1 MAFLTLEIVIFSA
14 ENLSLDKKPVKTST
28 FVVVKTDPSN
38 SKSTKADFEGGSS
51 PSWNEK
57 LVLVMPMHARFITLQ
72 VLCRV
77 GSVDRV
83 IGTVDVPASDFLGKY
98 CLVPES
104 YEHILSYRLKND
116 KGEKNG
122 IVNLSIKVSD
132 QGSPASVTRN
142 NKSKSCASS
151 SKPAIGVPVGAG
163 RHDDGVVMGIP
174 VCCGA
179 HG

>member
-1 MAFLTLEIVIFSA
+1 MAFFTLEIVIFSA
-14 ENLSLDKKPVKTST
+14 EKLSLDKKPVKRNT
-28 FVVVKTDPSN
+28 FVVVKTDPFN
-38 SKSTKADFEGGSS
+38 GKSTKADFEGGSS

-57 LVLVMPMHARFITLQ
+57 LVMVMPMHARFITLQ

-77 GSVDRV
+77 GPVDRV

-98 CLVPES
+98 RSAPES
-104 YEHILSYRLKND
+104 YEHILSYRLKNE

-132 QGSPASVTRN
+132 HGSPAPVTRN
-142 NKSKSCASS
+142 NKSKPCASS
-151 SKPAIGVPVGAG
+151 SKPAMGVPVGAG
-163 RHDDGVVMGIP
+163 RRDGGVVMGIP
-174 VCCGA
+174 VCGGA

>member
-1 MAFLTLEIVIFSA
+1 MTFFTLEIVIFSA
-14 ENLSLDKKPVKTST
+14 ENLSLDKKPVKRNT
-28 FVVVKTDPSN
+28 FVVVKTDPFN
-38 SKSTKADFEGGSS
+38 SKSTKADFEGESS

-57 LVLVMPMHARFITLQ
+57 LVMVMPMYARFITLQ

-83 IGTVDVPASDFLGKY
+83 IGNVDVPASDFLGKY
-98 CLVPES
+98 CSAPEW
-104 YEHILSYRLKND
+104 YEHILSYRLKNE

-122 IVNLSIKVSD
+122 IVNLSIKISD
-132 QGSPASVTRN
+132 KGSPAPVTRN
-142 NKSKSCASS
+142 NKSKPCASS
-151 SKPAIGVPVGAG
+151 SKPAMGVPVGPG
-163 RHDDGVVMGIP
+163 RHDGGVVMGIP